1 LVNYR
6 PEYSHKWNSK
16 SYYTQLSLYPLG
28 KESAAEILS
37 ALLGDGVEVTALKRV
52 IIAKTGGNPF
62 FIEELVEVLF
72 DEVALVCE
80 GGLVKIIR
88 SPGREPRV
96 PVSARRDAKLFTK
109 CGAVLGSLMLQLS
122 SL

>member
-1 LVNYR
+1 LC
-6 PEYSHKWNSK
+6 
-16 SYYTQLSLYPLG
+16 LDPLG

-80 GGLVKIIR
+80 GGLVKIIG
-88 SPGREPRV
+88 SPGREP
-96 PVSARRDAKLFTK
+96 SSAGECQARRQALHQMRSRARVSNAST
-109 CGAVLGSLMLQLS
+109 QLPVVTFS
-122 SL
+122 